1 MDNVWT
7 LVEDLKDLK
16 RPSYRNVS
24 AGTTGLSAAG
34 TVLGTGGPGFGQW
47 NFSAP
52 GPLPST
58 VQPYFLPDPEYPSGV
73 YLLTGEGGRIPLC
86 ENLPLHERALD
97 FQDKIRGL
105 QSFSVRFEGQNALLS
120 GVKFRQPREPGIS
133 GKAMI
138 LALFCLTLILCRGLA
153 LREPRTICLALLT
166 AAGLIL
172 RWNTL
177 RNYWNVPLEG
187 DAAGYWGLASSL
199 KLLNPFANGTREPV
213 FVWLLWL
220 AKNLFG
226 DSERSSRLVS
236 LLFSC
241 SLIPMTWLL
250 VQRMRLGTA
259 TCLIA
264 ACLAAFNPFSIF
276 MSAQG
281 LQLELFTFLILA
293 FAALWLDG
301 RTAASGAAGA
311 ALILT
316 RIQSAAAVFPLVLLS
331 AWRSGRPTR
340 KIMPYFI
347 LPAAALA
354 VLLVTAKI
362 NTGSFTGNLD
372 HAARYYTAA
381 EINGDPEIV
390 KGSENM
396 TLGKYL
402 FSRGALPRL
411 ALKTV
416 EGYFQILFNPFN
428 PFNKIF
434 LNSHYSKAWNLLLL
448 PFFWAGLWTF
458 ISDAKRRS
466 SLWLPLLFLSALPA
480 LQDEFREPRL
490 LFHAAPFFFILCAA
504 GVQRAAAAFSPGG
517 RFFPSRFLPGKPG
530 L

>member
-1 MDNVWT
+1 
-7 LVEDLKDLK
+7 
-16 RPSYRNVS
+16 
-24 AGTTGLSAAG
+24 
-34 TVLGTGGPGFGQW
+34 
-47 NFSAP
+47 
-52 GPLPST
+52 
-58 VQPYFLPDPEYPSGV
+58 
-73 YLLTGEGGRIPLC
+73 LTGEGGRIPLC
-86 ENLPLHERALD
+86 ENLPLHERALY

-105 QSFSVRFEGQNALLS
+105 RSFSVRFEGQNALLS
-120 GVKFRQPREPGIS
+120 GVKFRQPRETGIS
-133 GKAMI
+133 GKGII
-138 LALFCLTLILCRGLA
+138 LALFCLTLILCRGLV

-166 AAGLIL
+166 AVGFIL
-172 RWNTL
+172 RWKTL
-177 RNYWNVPLEG
+177 CNYWNVPLEG

-226 DSERSSRLVS
+226 DSERSSRFIS

-250 VQRMRLGTA
+250 GQRMRLGTA
-259 TCLIA
+259 VCLIA
-264 ACLAAFNPFSIF
+264 AGLAAFNPFSIF

-293 FAALWLDG
+293 FSALWLDG
-301 RTAASGAAGA
+301 RAAASGAAGA

-316 RIQSAAAVFPLVLLS
+316 RIQSAAAVFPLGLIS

-347 LPAAALA
+347 PPVLALA

-458 ISDAKRRS
+458 ISDGKRRRA
-466 SLWLPLLFLSALPA
+466 LWLPLFFLSALPA

-504 GVQRAAAAFSPGG
+504 GIQRAAEAVSTGG
-517 RFFPSRFLPGKPG
+517 RFFPSKFFPGKPG